1 MRFFTIAGFALYWLD
16 IRLFDHRTPSASLSP
31 VLCSRLRTL
40 KMSSF
45 FSMAIWRRNVIV
57 SLIAI
62 VTLMAGLALN
72 IRSTL
77 PIPTL
82 LHDDISLMSFHP
94 RSYDGEH
101 VVPLQRMTHFN
112 FNVFAKV
119 DTSYDTIL
127 EACTTLHTRRGLVNS
142 IGVLAV
148 DVVLLLAMLIG
159 LLRSAHRNS
168 TGIWYLLYQ
177 QVSLSPSFYTCHRC

>member
-1 MRFFTIAGFALYWLD
+1 M
-16 IRLFDHRTPSASLSP
+16 LS
-31 VLCSRLRTL
+31 R
-40 KMSSF
+40 
-45 FSMAIWRRNVIV
+45 
-57 SLIAI
+57 
-62 VTLMAGLALN
+62 
-72 IRSTL
+72 
-77 PIPTL
+77 
-82 LHDDISLMSFHP
+82 P
-94 RSYDGEH
+94 RSNDGEH
-101 VVPLQRMTHFN
+101 VVPLQRVTHFN
-112 FNVFAKV
+112 LNVFAKV

-177 QVSLSPSFYTCHRC
+177 QVSISPSFYPCHRR

>member
-40 KMSSF
+40 KMLSF

-94 RSYDGEH
+94 RSNDGEH
-101 VVPLQRMTHFN
+101 VVPLQRVTHFN
-112 FNVFAKV
+112 STCLQRWIHHMTQFWRHVLRCIRA
-119 DTSYDTIL
+119 
-127 EACTTLHTRRGLVNS
+127 EGLS
-142 IGVLAV
+142 IP
-148 DVVLLLAMLIG
+148 
-159 LLRSAHRNS
+159 SAYWPW
-168 TGIWYLLYQ
+168 T
-177 QVSLSPSFYTCHRC
+177 